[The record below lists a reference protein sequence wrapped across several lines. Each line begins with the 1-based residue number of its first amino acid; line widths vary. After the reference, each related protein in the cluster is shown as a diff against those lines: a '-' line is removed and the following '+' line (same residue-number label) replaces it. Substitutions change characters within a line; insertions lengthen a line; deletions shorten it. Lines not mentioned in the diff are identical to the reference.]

1 VARVA
6 RSVGCQV
13 WWAHIGCL
21 RPEHEGLIDLHQARR
36 LRRLVRAEDR
46 ARLVVAAALAR
57 SVIGRELSC
66 SPKTV
71 RFDRTCSTCGGPHGK
86 PAVVD
91 GDGLEL
97 SVSHSGS
104 WVVVAVA
111 RQPVGVDVEDR
122 RPGMDLSAL
131 VGHVLTP
138 SEQRVLQGVP
148 AAAHE
153 EAFLRYWTRKE
164 SILKATGDGLRV
176 PMDALTVSAP
186 AEPAALRH
194 WRHRPDMSSRVAL
207 LDMNSP
213 QGDPAAVAVLNR
225 PAVEVREFDGRS
237 LLTEVFTPASPTG

>member
-6 RSVGCQV
+6 RSAGCQV

-21 RPEHEGLIDLHQARR
+21 RPDHEGLIDLYQARR
-36 LRRLVRAEDR
+36 LRRLVRGEDR

-66 SPKTV
+66 SPTTV
-71 RFDRTCSTCGGPHGK
+71 RFDRTCPTCGGPHGK
-86 PAVVD
+86 PVVVD

-97 SVSHSGS
+97 SVSHSGA

-111 RQPVGVDVEDR
+111 HQAVGVDVEEL
-122 RPGMDLSAL
+122 RPGTDVYAL
-131 VGHVLTP
+131 VDHVLAP
-138 SEQRVLQGVP
+138 SEQRVLQGMP
-148 AAAHE
+148 AEAHH

-176 PMDALTVSAP
+176 SMKSLTVSEP
-186 AEPAALRH
+186 AEPAALRD
-194 WRHRPDMSSRVAL
+194 WRGRPDMPGRVAL
-207 LDMNSP
+207 MDTSSP
-213 QGDPAAVAVLNR
+213 QGDPAVVAVLHC

-237 LLTEVFTPASPTG
+237 LLTNSLLKTILDL